1 MCAFLGTS
9 QLHPKYKE
17 LFWDILNNGV
27 NENDSTNRPLS
38 VFTEIL
44 VNNILKFN
52 DIIFRH
58 YF

>member
-9 QLHPKYKE
+9 QLLPKYKE
-17 LFWDILNNGV
+17 LFWDILNHGV

-58 YF
+58 